1 MTERIPSC
9 DEGLVEYLNGKCLR
23 PGCGAL
29 NQAACKVTERIP
41 SCDKGLRET
50 ADGICVV
57 LKPGEIPIFATV
69 GDWSSELAKVAE
81 GECIHALEGLSSVPA
96 GIGGFGRLEPQQAKY
111 FKIGFTCGALS
122 KLGQLSGY
130 TDMVQDMN
138 RQMQV
143 YPCAAM
149 TPVLRPVCALYETHV
164 STFGAAAT
172 CGIALAK
179 EGMIRSEGG
188 AVRDTWLGIGK
199 MAWVVADALDYG
211 KNKSKDGDKVKNGQ
225 QGSRGRQAERD
236 GRRAQKI
243 RAGGRLY
250 RRGTE
255 NAQWAD
261 VRAGLGAVDCPLW
274 VISGPRG

>member
-1 MTERIPSC
+1 M
-9 DEGLVEYLNGKCLR
+9 
-23 PGCGAL
+23 
-29 NQAACKVTERIP
+29 
-41 SCDKGLRET
+41 
-50 ADGICVV
+50 
-57 LKPGEIPIFATV
+57 
-69 GDWSSELAKVAE
+69 AE

-149 TPVLRPVCALYETHV
+149 TPVLRPVCVLYETHV

-199 MAWVVADALDYG
+199 MAWVVADARDYG
-211 KNKSKDGDKVKNGQ
+211 KNKSKDGDKVTK
-225 QGSRGRQAERD
+225 GSKEAADAKRSAMDGALRD
-236 GRRAQKI
+236 
-243 RAGGRLY
+243 RAGGPLY